1 MSIRISLVEKAMSLL
16 CFKKVERIYLASF
29 PVSQIR
35 PTKLI
40 IRMHELD
47 PKYHLILVR
56 KYDTKVG
63 FALLYTF
70 NELSIAFLDF
80 MAIDEAYR
88 DRDMGSMI
96 FKYTLTASKWL
107 VTNSI
112 VLILEVEREKITEPD
127 KNG

>member
-1 MSIRISLVEKAMSLL
+1 MSLL
-16 CFKKVERIYLASF
+16 CFKKVERIYLAFF

-56 KYDTKVG
+56 KYDTIVG
-63 FALLYTF
+63 FALLYAF
-70 NELSIAFLDF
+70 NELSTAFLDF
-80 MAIDEAYR
+80 MAIDAAYR

>member
-16 CFKKVERIYLASF
+16 CFKNVEKIYL
-29 PVSQIR
+29 VSQIR

-40 IRMHELD
+40 IRIHELD
-47 PKYHLILVR
+47 PKYHVILVR
-56 KYDTKVG
+56 KCDTIVG
-63 FALLYTF
+63 FALLYAF
-70 NELSIAFLDF
+70 NELNTAFLDF

-112 VLILEVEREKITEPD
+112 VLVLEVEREKITEPD